1 MSCQFHHPSLVN
13 CRHCVFW
20 WVAAHV
26 FVSVAGCPPP
36 LACDAFHWSRDQ
48 HSCIV
53 AYEPTSVK
61 DKVTCIMI
69 RYIFAACS
77 TFHGIIIIIN
87 IKMEIEYGSGH
98 AFFDWLCIS
107 TRTSILC
114 DYSLHEIRLRG
125 YKQREILRGELLAIY
140 YYRQI
145 IWTILKLHALSHIY
159 LRIRLQKYNE
169 FRRWY
174 VKVYHCRPYLILTTR
189 QHWHTQESESYSI

>member
-87 IKMEIEYGSGH
+87 KKMEIEYGSGH
-98 AFFDWLCIS
+98 AFFDWMGMCGCASLLEPQFSVITHYMKLGSVAINKEKYFEANYWRSIITDRSFEQFWNYMHFHTFIWEFVCRNTMNFVDDTSKCI
-107 TRTSILC
+107 IVG
-114 DYSLHEIRLRG
+114 H
-125 YKQREILRGELLAIY
+125 
-140 YYRQI
+140 
-145 IWTILKLHALSHIY
+145 IW
-159 LRIRLQKYNE
+159 
-169 FRRWY
+169 F
-174 VKVYHCRPYLILTTR
+174 
-189 QHWHTQESESYSI
+189 